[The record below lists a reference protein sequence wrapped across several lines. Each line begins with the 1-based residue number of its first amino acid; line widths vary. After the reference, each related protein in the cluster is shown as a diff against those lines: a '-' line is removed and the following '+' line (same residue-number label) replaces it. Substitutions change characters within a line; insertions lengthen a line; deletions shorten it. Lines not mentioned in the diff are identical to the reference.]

1 MIAFLGSYG
10 RRMMEFLQSDKS
22 MRLIKIFSSQDLLT
36 ACDGFFYTFLYLLR
50 TFLSQ
55 KFYNKSLHPLHNSD

>member
-36 ACDGFFYTFLYLLR
+36 ACEGFFYTMYLRR
-50 TFLSQ
+50 TFLSH
-55 KFYNKSLHPLHNSD
+55 KFYNKSMKSIETFDF